1 MAEKKTV
8 WDDPVEAE
16 KWKKAKKSNEM
27 QLYWLNRERKKRG
40 MPQIYVDWD
49 DFESANKMMPIIM
62 QERLNMLRAGGDN
75 EMPMDQRHM
84 TMGGVPMMQQMDPGG
99 QSIPGLTPQ
108 SEQAMFGDQP
118 MPPQADPQMYEEAA
132 LALENYG
139 FQPKPHLI
147 ETYVQLKDKV
157 EPGELFKLIQNLANA
172 KARQPVDS
180 SKLAQ

>member
-1 MAEKKTV
+1 MATTKQVKQQEL
-8 WDDPVEAE
+8 
-16 KWKKAKKSNEM
+16 
-27 QLYWLNRERKKRG
+27 QLAWLNRERKKRG
-40 MPQIYVDWD
+40 MPPLYVD
-49 DFESANKMMPIIM
+49 FEMGGDANAMLPMLQ
-62 QERLNMLRAGGDN
+62 QEYLNLLRAGGDT

-84 TMGGVPMMQQMDPGG
+84 TMGGLPTMQQMDPGG

-118 MPPQADPQMYEEAA
+118 MPPQGDPQMYEEAA

-157 EPGELFKLIQNLANA
+157 LFKLIQNLANA

>member
-1 MAEKKTV
+1 
-8 WDDPVEAE
+8 
-16 KWKKAKKSNEM
+16 
-27 QLYWLNRERKKRG
+27 
-40 MPQIYVDWD
+40 
-49 DFESANKMMPIIM
+49 
-62 QERLNMLRAGGDN
+62 
-75 EMPMDQRHM
+75 
-84 TMGGVPMMQQMDPGG
+84 
-99 QSIPGLTPQ
+99 
-108 SEQAMFGDQP
+108 MFGDQP